1 MTGLMVAAAALLA
14 AAAALVLVRLLIGP
28 SLHDR
33 LVALDTLVV
42 LIVCGIVIRSAH
54 LGEVHD
60 LVLLVLVALVGA
72 LSTLTAVRLVPE
84 EEQ

>member
-1 MTGLMVAAAALLA
+1 MTALMVTAASALVV
-14 AAAALVLVRLLIGP
+14 AAALVLVRLLIGP

-42 LIVCGIVIRSAH
+42 LMVCGVVVRSAH
-54 LGEVHD
+54 LGEVHA
-60 LVLLVLVALVGA
+60 LVLLVLVALVGV
-72 LSTLTAVRLVPE
+72 LSTLTAVRLIPE

>member
-1 MTGLMVAAAALLA
+1 MVAAAALLA
-14 AAAALVLVRLLIGP
+14 AAAALVVVRLLLGP

-42 LIVCGIVIRSAH
+42 LIVCGIVVRSAH

-72 LSTLTAVRLVPE
+72 LSTLTAIRLIPE

>member
-1 MTGLMVAAAALLA
+1 MTGMLVTAAALLSL
-14 AAAALVLVRLLIGP
+14 AAALVLVRLLKGP

-42 LIVCGIVIRSAH
+42 LIVCGIVVRSAH
-54 LGEVHD
+54 LGAVHD

-72 LSTLTAVRLVPE
+72 LSTLTAVRMLPGD
-84 EEQ
+84 EQ